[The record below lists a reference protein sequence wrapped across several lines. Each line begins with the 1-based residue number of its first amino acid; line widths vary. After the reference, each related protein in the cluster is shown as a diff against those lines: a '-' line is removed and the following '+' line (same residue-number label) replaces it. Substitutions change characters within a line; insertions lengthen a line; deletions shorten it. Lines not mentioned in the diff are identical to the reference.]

1 MNKGS
6 QSALVAANPL
16 RTSNGR
22 PFPKRRYAIRPP
34 STGIVAIGSPAI
46 VQMSGAP
53 TKAARRQSPSRQ
65 TADRHVD
72 LRSLKSGPIFVQ
84 LRFHC
89 RLDLFVERAIIFE
102 HFLGRITA
110 LRELCAFVIQPG
122 ASLLDDL
129 FFQRK
134 IEKRAGR

>member
-1 MNKGS
+1 CLSDKAAHGPSEHAYSGKVERLDQLGSIGGEVAEASRLMNKGCPS
-6 QSALVAANPL
+6 GLAAANPL

-89 RLDLFVERAIIFE
+89 RLDLFVE
-102 HFLGRITA
+102 
-110 LRELCAFVIQPG
+110 
-122 ASLLDDL
+122 
-129 FFQRK
+129 
-134 IEKRAGR
+134 